1 VARRLIPAGS
11 QGIFVLGAD
20 AMKSAKRGRTAAS
33 LYMRDDETIRKIE
46 KAFRMPLKHWI
57 SKGAA

>member
-1 VARRLIPAGS
+1 MARRLIPAGS

-33 LYMRDDETIRKIE
+33 LYMRDGETIRKIE
-46 KAFRMPLKHWI
+46 KAFRVSANHKT